1 MMEEKIE
8 QYLRDE
14 RGVASDVVR
23 RRLREKVMKYD
34 DIAEEFGRW
43 LEKREYESGVE
54 VEGHTA
60 QGIYELAPRLDGI
73 GVFNFLVTLRDDPE
87 GAKEMIQEGF
97 VVR

>member
-14 RGVASDVVR
+14 RGVASDAVR
-23 RRLREKVMKYD
+23 QRLREKVMKYD
-34 DIAEEFGRW
+34 DIAGEFGRW
-43 LEKREYESGVE
+43 LEKRGYESGVE
-54 VEGHTA
+54 VEGYTA
-60 QGIYELAPRLDGI
+60 QGIYKLAPQLDGI

-87 GAKEMIQEGF
+87 GAKEMIREGF